1 MAIAKK
7 ITNTKMMIIVL
18 LISGAGLLPA
28 NIRRKRQLSGSLV
41 QNSHQAAVSTDPEE
55 CLQTG
60 GVIKERFLE
69 RF

>member
-1 MAIAKK
+1 MSF
-7 ITNTKMMIIVL
+7 
-18 LISGAGLLPA
+18 SGAGLLPA
-28 NIRRKRQLSGSLV
+28 NIRRKRQLSGNLV
-41 QNSHQAAVSTDPEE
+41 QNGHQAAVSTDPEE